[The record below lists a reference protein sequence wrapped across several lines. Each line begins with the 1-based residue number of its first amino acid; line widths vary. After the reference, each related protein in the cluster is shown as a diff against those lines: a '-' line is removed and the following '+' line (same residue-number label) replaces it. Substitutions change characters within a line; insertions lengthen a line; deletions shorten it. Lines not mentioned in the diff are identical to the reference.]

1 MRLPLLHL
9 CGHDVNRMW
18 IHLLVPVDP
27 VKTMT
32 NLSRCRC
39 LQVGPWTRMKRKTV
53 GGTQPQDIPAA
64 QRANRDAAAAK
75 VRVWRYLAPAYRL
88 PTRWT
93 YFCSV

>member
-1 MRLPLLHL
+1 
-9 CGHDVNRMW
+9 MW